1 MGELSVTYA
10 WTPKDTNT
18 HQDHIIAHVLGA
30 TFLGYFIFDE
40 ALYILLDIG
49 FVWTILLDGEMGLL
63 PHPVAIGEL
72 ELDRVVSDEI
82 RADIDLLLNHNA
94 SAEGLKRIQAPP
106 GHCQITDVAFFESG
120 DRRRFVVSGEENNLA
135 IEMSL
140 ATAEV
145 HVMTLNDEEN
155 KDAEDETA
163 TKLQDVAKDERQYLQ
178 QRLQAELGREPT
190 ETELDEWL
198 RQHTEGY

>member
-1 MGELSVTYA
+1 VGELSVTYA

-30 TFLGYFIFDE
+30 SFLGYFIFDE

-82 RADIDLLLNHNA
+82 RADIDLLLNHGA
-94 SAEGLKRIQAPP
+94 SAEGLKRMQAPP
-106 GHCQITDVAFFESG
+106 GHCQITDVTFFEAG
-120 DRRRFVVSGEENNLA
+120 DRRRLVVSGEENNLA

-163 TKLQDVAKDERQYLQ
+163 TKLQDVAEDEHQYLR

>member
-1 MGELSVTYA
+1 MTA
-10 WTPKDTNT
+10 WTSKDTNT
-18 HQDHIIAHVLGA
+18 HQDHVIAHVLGA

-72 ELDRVVSDEI
+72 GLERVVRDELS
-82 RADIDLLLNHNA
+82 ADIDLLLNQSV
-94 SAEGLKRIQAPP
+94 SAEGLKQMQALS
-106 GHCQITDVAFFESG
+106 GHCQITDVGFFESG
-120 DRRRFVVSGEENNLA
+120 DRRRLVIRGEESNLA

-145 HVMTLNDEEN
+145 HVMALNDEEN
-155 KDAEDETA
+155 KGAEDETA
-163 TKLQDVAKDERQYLQ
+163 TKLQDVAEDEHQYLH
-178 QRLQAELGREPT
+178 QRLRAELGREPT

>member
-1 MGELSVTYA
+1 MTYV

-18 HQDHIIAHVLGA
+18 HQDHVIAHVLGA

-72 ELDRVVSDEI
+72 ELDRAVSDEI
-82 RADIDLLLNHNA
+82 RADIDLLLNQSP
-94 SAEGLKRIQAPP
+94 SAEGLKQMQAPP
-106 GHCQITDVAFFESG
+106 GHFRITDVGFFESG
-120 DRRRFVVSGEENNLA
+120 DRRRLVVSGEDSNVA

-140 ATAEV
+140 ATAEI

-155 KDAEDETA
+155 KNAEDETA
-163 TKLQDVAKDERQYLQ
+163 NKLQDVAEGEHQYLH
-178 QRLQAELGREPT
+178 QRLRAELGREPT